1 MYAANLEFAA
11 YIFFGYSA
19 VVSVPV
25 NVFVEV

>member
-1 MYAANLEFAA
+1 MLQ
-11 YIFFGYSA
+11 IQGLQHTLSFGYSA